1 MLFISLSFVFFD
13 STLKKKFLLQ
23 KRVGGLAPPL
33 PLPPPPP
40 QYLRPCQC
48 KKFYWKKVKWEIW
61 KSGRVLFKRKWC
73 LLMILSI
80 S

>member
-23 KRVGGLAPPL
+23 KLVGGLAPPL
-33 PLPPPPP
+33 PTPPRP